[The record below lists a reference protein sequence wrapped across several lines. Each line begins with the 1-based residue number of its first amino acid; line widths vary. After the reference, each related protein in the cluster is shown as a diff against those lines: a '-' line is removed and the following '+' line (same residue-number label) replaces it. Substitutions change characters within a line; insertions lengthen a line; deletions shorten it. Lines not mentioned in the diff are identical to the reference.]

1 MAKTAVQYKTP
12 AQIAGSADLGQVI
25 DMRTR
30 RPWRPHPTPSWPY
43 LFDLAL
49 IFSLVLLG
57 AWLFLKMRGE

>member
-1 MAKTAVQYKTP
+1 MAKTAVQYKAP
-12 AQIAGSADLGQVI
+12 AHIARAAEFGQVI

-30 RPWRPHPTPSWPY
+30 RPWRPQQTPSWPY

-49 IFSLVLLG
+49 IFTLVLLG